1 MEILKFYN
9 NIGITLGAQ
18 TLELGHKGLK
28 KKKKTNVIRPF
39 ITQITAIQLFDLLS
53 KDMPKT
59 LFTEN

>member
-28 KKKKTNVIRPF
+28 KKKKDQCN
-39 ITQITAIQLFDLLS
+39 
-53 KDMPKT
+53 
-59 LFTEN
+59 